1 MDSSALAPKRKPVIS
16 SANFD
21 RNGYSVNISQSDRIF
36 RQSQAY
42 TEETKQ
48 QRKLQIAEEMREAA
62 GEDEQELA
70 VMADAFLKEN
80 LPENVF
86 GAPKA
91 RDGMW
96 ASCIRVL
103 DPISGETVQQ
113 FNLEQNEA
121 ALRYTQLD
129 LQGLCTLEQK

>member
-1 MDSSALAPKRKPVIS
+1 MQIS
-16 SANFD
+16 TETDIVSIFLKVTQF
-21 RNGYSVNISQSDRIF
+21 SVKL
-36 RQSQAY
+36 QAY

-121 ALRYTQLD
+121 ALRYTQLE
-129 LQGLCTLEQK
+129 LQGL